1 MNNDGLIQLHI
12 FITLELSYRLTGMFM
27 KKLYFAFTAILFALF
42 SMVSFTACSSD
53 DVPSAEEVKSNI
65 VGMWQTTHIAGWG
78 YDDTE
83 DENLIKV
90 DQDVPEEKSER
101 ILFKGDGTYKWYWYL
116 GSYGWQSSN
125 YTHKYEVSGNQ
136 IILYASNGD
145 IGDTY
150 HVVSIKGDVV
160 VLEVTLDE
168 GPQYKQQITCKRVN
182 PKIRNY
188 HSIHD

>member
-1 MNNDGLIQLHI
+1 
-12 FITLELSYRLTGMFM
+12 M

-53 DVPSAEEVKSNI
+53 DDDTPSTEVIKNNI

-101 ILFKGDGTYKWYWYL
+101 ILFKG
-116 GSYGWQSSN
+116 
-125 YTHKYEVSGNQ
+125 VVP
-136 IILYASNGD
+136 ING
-145 IGDTY
+145 IG
-150 HVVSIKGDVV
+150 IW
-160 VLEVTLDE
+160 EVTDGNL
-168 GPQYKQQITCKRVN
+168 QITPISMRFLVTK
-182 PKIRNY
+182 
-188 HSIHD
+188 

>member
-1 MNNDGLIQLHI
+1 MSHECYMNVTFRFCFRSPLKSLKLPVFKGLSTDLGSHSFLHI
-12 FITLELSYRLTGMFM
+12 SFYP
-27 KKLYFAFTAILFALF
+27 LY
-42 SMVSFTACSSD
+42 
-53 DVPSAEEVKSNI
+53 
-65 VGMWQTTHIAGWG
+65 HIAGWG

-125 YTHKYEVSGNQ
+125 YIHKYEVFGNK

-145 IGDTY
+145 ISDTY

-182 PKIRNY
+182 
-188 HSIHD
+188 

>member
-1 MNNDGLIQLHI
+1 
-12 FITLELSYRLTGMFM
+12 M
-27 KKLYFAFTAILFALF
+27 KKLYFVFMAILFALF

-53 DVPSAEEVKSNI
+53 DDDTPSTEEIKSNI

-116 GSYGWQSSN
+116 
-125 YTHKYEVSGNQ
+125 E
-136 IILYASNGD
+136 
-145 IGDTY
+145 IGRA
-150 HVVSIKGDVV
+150 HV
-160 VLEVTLDE
+160 
-168 GPQYKQQITCKRVN
+168 
-182 PKIRNY
+182 
-188 HSIHD
+188 

>member
-1 MNNDGLIQLHI
+1 
-12 FITLELSYRLTGMFM
+12 M

-53 DVPSAEEVKSNI
+53 DDDVPSAEEIKSNI

-101 ILFKGDGTYKWYWYL
+101 ILFKGDL
-116 GSYGWQSSN
+116 S
-125 YTHKYEVSGNQ
+125 
-136 IILYASNGD
+136 L
-145 IGDTY
+145 
-150 HVVSIKGDVV
+150 
-160 VLEVTLDE
+160 
-168 GPQYKQQITCKRVN
+168 
-182 PKIRNY
+182 
-188 HSIHD
+188 IHI

>member
-1 MNNDGLIQLHI
+1 
-12 FITLELSYRLTGMFM
+12 
-27 KKLYFAFTAILFALF
+27 
-42 SMVSFTACSSD
+42 MVSFTACSSD
-53 DVPSAEEVKSNI
+53 DDDTPSTEEIKSNI

-90 DQDVPEEKSER
+90 DQDVPEENSER
-101 ILFKGDGTYKWYWYL
+101 ILFKGDGTYKGYWYL

-125 YTHKYEVSGNQ
+125 YIHKYEVFGNK
-136 IILYASNGD
+136 IILYASNGY

-168 GPQYKQQITCKRVN
+168 GPQYKQQITCKR
-182 PKIRNY
+182 IY
-188 HSIHD
+188 

>member
-1 MNNDGLIQLHI
+1 
-12 FITLELSYRLTGMFM
+12 M
-27 KKLYFAFTAILFALF
+27 KKLYFAFTAILFALL

-53 DVPSAEEVKSNI
+53 DDDVPSTEEIKNNI
-65 VGMWQTTHIAGWG
+65 LGMWQTTHIAGWG

-83 DENLIKV
+83 DENLIKI
-90 DQDVPEEKSER
+90 DQDVPEGDSER
-101 ILFKGDGTYKWYWYL
+101 ILFKGDGTYKWFWYL

-125 YTHKYEVSGNQ
+125 YTHKYEVSGNK

-168 GPQYKQQITCKRVN
+168 GPQYKQQITCKR
-182 PKIRNY
+182 IY
-188 HSIHD
+188 

>member
-1 MNNDGLIQLHI
+1 
-12 FITLELSYRLTGMFM
+12 MFM

-101 ILFKGDGTYKWYWYL
+101 ILF
-116 GSYGWQSSN
+116 
-125 YTHKYEVSGNQ
+125 
-136 IILYASNGD
+136 
-145 IGDTY
+145 
-150 HVVSIKGDVV
+150 
-160 VLEVTLDE
+160 
-168 GPQYKQQITCKRVN
+168 
-182 PKIRNY
+182 
-188 HSIHD
+188 